1 MCSGAP
7 PVKNAGSTP
16 ITFLTTAELTRTEK
30 TGRHVVLGHDIP
42 KPRPSLAGVGLGIAY
57 IGLPVAIIGNL
68 IDLGLQLAF
77 GWCIGVW
84 CLFKS

>member
-1 MCSGAP
+1 LA
-7 PVKNAGSTP
+7 
-16 ITFLTTAELTRTEK
+16 RTEK

-42 KPRPSLAGVGLGIAY
+42 KPRLTLAGLALCIAYLGI
-57 IGLPVAIIGNL
+57 PVVIIGNL
-68 IDLGLQLAF
+68 IDFGLQLAF